1 MRADLHLHS
10 TYSDGSLP
18 PSEIISL
25 ASARGL
31 SLVGITDHDTVEHF
45 PEALAESAKNSVK
58 VLPGVEFS
66 TILQDRELHI
76 LGYAVDHRRPELRS
90 HLEKV
95 RSRRLERARI
105 ILERLA
111 GRNVHIPAAELDS
124 YPADRTIGRMVI
136 ARLMYHYGYV
146 RNVDEAFDNY
156 LGSNAPAFVAYKP
169 ADAREVLELI
179 RRSGGVS
186 VLAHPSRED
195 AEKALPHLHEAG
207 LDGIETWRPI
217 LNRSL
222 AALIRDKAQLF
233 GLVQTGGSDWHYDG
247 GRLSLGA
254 FHVNR
259 ARLAPFLELLGEKA
273 GFLLEPENPWAPSGL

>member
-10 TYSDGSLP
+10 SYSDGSLP
-18 PSEIISL
+18 PSEILPL
-25 ASARGL
+25 ASSRGL
-31 SLVGITDHDTVEHF
+31 SLIAITDHDTVEHF
-45 PEALAESAKNSVK
+45 PESLTESGKNSLK

-66 TILQDRELHI
+66 TIFQDSELHI
-76 LGYAVDHRRPELRS
+76 LGYAVDHRLPELRA

-95 RSRRLERARI
+95 RSRRLERARV

-111 GRNVHIPAAELDS
+111 GRNVHIPISELDF

-146 RNVDEAFDNY
+146 RTLDEAFDNY
-156 LGSNAPAFVAYKP
+156 LGANGSAFVAYRP
-169 ADAREVLELI
+169 ADAREVLDLI
-179 RRSGGVS
+179 RRSGGIS

-195 AEKALPHLHEAG
+195 VENAVPALREAG
-207 LDGIETWRPI
+207 LDGIEAWRPI

-222 AALIRDKAQLF
+222 AALVREKAQHF
-233 GLVQTGGSDWHYDG
+233 GLVLTGGSDWHYDG

-254 FHVNR
+254 FHVSR
-259 ARLAPFLELLGEKA
+259 ARLAPFLELLREKT
-273 GFLLEPENPWAPSGL
+273 GLVLDPGDP